1 MLFVLLAFHIK
12 ERVICCQGASWCV
25 WSGFMAVIQND
36 STQPTKEKV
45 RPTRASS
52 MTKQP
57 PAWRLVIIIGN
68 RCHRS
73 SRISASGDVQ
83 QQFVF
88 LILVHFLPRRITSQ
102 PSKKESRPL
111 RR

>member
-1 MLFVLLAFHIK
+1 MLPGGILVRLIGLH
-12 ERVICCQGASWCV
+12 GL
-25 WSGFMAVIQND
+25 IQND

-45 RPTRASS
+45 RPMMASS

-57 PAWRLVIIIGN
+57 PRWPLVIIIGN
-68 RCHRS
+68 RRHRS

-83 QQFVF
+83 QKFVF
-88 LILVHFLPRRITSQ
+88 LILIHVLPRRIASQ